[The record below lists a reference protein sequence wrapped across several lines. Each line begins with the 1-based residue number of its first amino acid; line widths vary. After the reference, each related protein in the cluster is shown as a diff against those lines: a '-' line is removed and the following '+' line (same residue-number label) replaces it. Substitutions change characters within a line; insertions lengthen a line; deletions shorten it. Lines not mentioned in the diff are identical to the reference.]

1 MRCGPGRPWSSSI
14 QVHGHTKHGS
24 RPPVLPVWAMGP
36 RLPIHTTM
44 AQPLAFLILDGIGWE
59 PRVYPSPDG
68 PPRYESS
75 PPKPIQSQLCT
86 PMQQPM
92 RRLNNELGHKVV
104 DKVWMFMWMLVHME
118 GWDGTKSQ
126 KLAIEGPRSL
136 VQDLCKCAQVPC
148 LLSGVPF
155 FCTYGVVCHIF
166 PFSTFC
172 WLACVRAWCVM
183 CVFITHKPE
192 SSTA

>member
-118 GWDGTKSQ
+118 GWHEKPKACNRVLGRLYKTCASVHKSHVSC
-126 KLAIEGPRSL
+126 LVSRSS
-136 VQDLCKCAQVPC
+136 VP
-148 LLSGVPF
+148 
-155 FCTYGVVCHIF
+155 T
-166 PFSTFC
+166 
-172 WLACVRAWCVM
+172 
-183 CVFITHKPE
+183 E
-192 SSTA
+192 